1 MNQLQQIHQR
11 LIIKRYSPSTVSTY
25 LSCLTHF
32 FNFHKTKNTETLSKQ
47 DILYYL
53 EFLVKKGYSKSSQNQ
68 YINSIKFYYEKFLE
82 REKQYYFIDRPIKD
96 KKLPIVLSKEEVQSL
111 FNQVYN
117 LKHKT
122 ILVLI
127 YSCGLRI
134 SELINLKIND
144 IDTQRMLIQ
153 IRNSKGNKDRQV
165 QLAEQIHQL
174 IKRYNNEYN
183 PKQFLFNG
191 LNSFQYSTASIQK
204 IIKRAAIKADIR
216 KNVTP
221 HTLRHSFATHL
232 LEDGIDIRYIQT
244 ILGHSNIQTT
254 QIYTHV
260 SSRHLKNI
268 KNPTDDMNIL

>member
-191 LNSFQYSTASIQK
+191 LNSFKYSTASIQK